1 MSKKILIVESDTA
14 LSGTLHQ
21 ALAARGF
28 TVDETTDGK
37 GCVEQI
43 RRDRPELVVLAVE
56 LSAGQNG
63 YLICGKLKK
72 DDDLKNVPI
81 VIIGNPDG
89 FAQHR
94 KLKAHADEY
103 VAKPV
108 DANVLVERVGAL
120 IGFPELPA
128 ATEELVEESL
138 TLDSLGEEPGG
149 AEEIA
154 LEPEPEAAVT
164 SNELDLLDN
173 AFNDLAEPPAPVEE
187 EPVVAP
193 PETSGGEDEFGALDG
208 LGDDGGDPL
217 EGLDDSDEKTVIGF
231 APTAPAPTPAPAPA
245 PAPPPPA
252 PKPAPTPARAAPP
265 APTPTPAPT
274 PAPTPTA
281 RPTPP
286 AAVSTPAAKPAT
298 TTPAGGMS
306 AADAAELRSLR
317 AKVAELQSALT
328 DAQEQTSNAEGRVAE
343 LQSELDA
350 KTTELET
357 ARAASTK
364 NDQSS
369 FALKDAVNK
378 RDKEILRLKSE
389 LNQKDQEIVALN
401 DKQLELEQAA
411 ETSAGEIARRDA
423 QIKTLT
429 TKTEQLTNERKRVD
443 QQLAAAK
450 EEARGATAQ
459 LSALQAELQQY
470 QEQQGAMQAELEE
483 LRARAGQLEADVQ
496 AVREEADGLRA
507 ETESLRGQLEQAQT
521 DLSDQTARATDEADG
536 LRKRIAELEE
546 AAVRNDERV
555 TKLYTRIKH
564 EEKLRERTKKALA
577 VAQQLLEESSS
588 GQADSDE
595 AAA

>member
-14 LSGTLHQ
+14 LSGTLRE

-72 DDDLKNVPI
+72 DDELKNVPI

-94 KLKAHADEY
+94 KLKAHADDY
-103 VAKPV
+103 VARPV
-108 DANVLVERVGAL
+108 DAALLVDRVGAL

-128 ATEELVEESL
+128 TDEVVDESL

-154 LEPEPEAAVT
+154 LETEATV
-164 SNELDLLDN
+164 SGNELDMLDD
-173 AFNDLAEPPAPVEE
+173 AFNDLADPVAPPAEE

-193 PETSGGEDEFGALDG
+193 PELETSGGDDEFTALDT
-208 LGDDGGDPL
+208 LGDDGDSAL
-217 EGLDDSDEKTVIGF
+217 DSLDSLDALDDSDEKTVVGF
-231 APTAPAPTPAPAPA
+231 IPADPAPAPVARPAPAPVARPAPAPVARPAPTPVARPAPTPATRPLTAAPA
-245 PAPPPPA
+245 P
-252 PKPAPTPARAAPP
+252 
-265 APTPTPAPT
+265 
-274 PAPTPTA
+274 
-281 RPTPP
+281 
-286 AAVSTPAAKPAT
+286 
-298 TTPAGGMS
+298 GMS
-306 AADAAELRSLR
+306 AAEAAELRSLR
-317 AKVAELQSALT
+317 ARVAELQSALA
-328 DAQEQTSNAEGRVAE
+328 DAQEQTSTAESRVQE
-343 LQSELDA
+343 LQSELEVT
-350 KTTELET
+350 TTELET
-357 ARAASTK
+357 VRAASAK
-364 NDQSS
+364 NDQGS

-389 LNQKDQEIVALN
+389 LNQKDQEIVELR
-401 DKQLELEQAA
+401 DRQLELEQQA
-411 ETSAGEIARRDA
+411 ESSSGEIARRDG
-423 QIKTLT
+423 QLKTLT
-429 TKTEQLTNERKRVD
+429 TKTEQLMADRKRVD

-450 EEARGATAQ
+450 DEARSASAQ
-459 LSALQAELQQY
+459 LSALQTELQQY
-470 QEQQGAMQAELEE
+470 QEQQESIHAELEE
-483 LRARAGQLEADVQ
+483 LRARVGQLEEELQ
-496 AVREEADGLRA
+496 ASREEADGLRG
-507 ETESLRGQLEQAQT
+507 ESEGLRGQFEQAQAE
-521 DLSDQTARATDEADG
+521 LSEQAARATDEADG
-536 LRKRIAELEE
+536 LRARIAELEE

-555 TKLYTRIKH
+555 TKLYARIKH

-577 VAQQLLEESSS
+577 VAQQLLEESSA
-588 GQADSDE
+588 GHADE